1 MNIEGLKVKYKDK
14 TVFENLCLKIENN
27 EKVAIVGKSG
37 EGKTSLIKAL
47 LNLVDFDGKVT
58 NVPEFSVVFQE
69 DRLVEELSV
78 KENILLVC
86 PDADV
91 TNVLNKIGLLDSE
104 RIKVKNLSGGM
115 KRRVAIA
122 RAISKRCEMLV
133 ADEPFVGLD
142 VATKAVVTERLKEF
156 LADKGLLLVTHDLLQ
171 AYELCDRIIII
182 DGNGVVEDRKTSEFT
197 VDMAIGRFIANSQ
210 LLCCSNQ
217 LK

>member
-47 LNLVDFDGKVT
+47 LKLVDFDGKVT

-104 RIKVKNLSGGM
+104 RTKVKNLSGGM

-122 RAISKRCEMLV
+122 RAMSKRCEMLV

-142 VATKAVVTERLKEF
+142 VVTKAVVTERLKEF

-197 VDMAIGRFIANSQ
+197 VDMAIGRFIANS
-210 LLCCSNQ
+210 
-217 LK
+217 

>member
-156 LADKGLLLVTHDLLQ
+156 VADKGLLLVTHDLLQ

>member
-47 LNLVDFDGKVT
+47 LKLVDFDGKVT

-104 RIKVKNLSGGM
+104 RTKVKNLSGGM

-122 RAISKRCEMLV
+122 RAMSKRCEMLV

-156 LADKGLLLVTHDLLQ
+156 VADKGLLLVTHDLLQ

-197 VDMAIGRFIANSQ
+197 VDMAIGRFIANS
-210 LLCCSNQ
+210 
-217 LK
+217 